1 MTRKTYA
8 AWIAA
13 AVLPAAALALYWG
26 TLRDPLVFDDL
37 SLSLGA
43 SRGGI
48 APASAGIGLR
58 ALSEASFGW
67 IQALFGAN
75 LAWQRLLNVL
85 LHGAVGAALFGFLAR
100 LFETVLGDSRA
111 RWTAFL
117 GALAFLLHPVAVYA
131 VAYLA
136 QRSIV
141 MATLFSVLSLWCI
154 LEGLLR
160 RSARWHAAGA
170 AVYLLAVFSKEHAV
184 MVPAVAAAMAVLV
197 RGASLETLRQ
207 FRLALV
213 LLAAVAAIV
222 LYQARSLIGAAYEPF
237 VAAVAGIPTDQTY
250 PFSVLNQGYLFFRY
264 LLTWLLP
271 CPCWMSIDLR
281 VPFPAQL
288 LAWPQTAGFAAYLAY
303 PLAAMVL
310 LLRGG
315 RLGLL
320 GFGLLYP
327 WLLALTE
334 LAAVRAQEPFVLY
347 RSYLWMSGLP
357 AILAA
362 LTAGLAPRA
371 RHTVLVV
378 VCLALVPPAWNR
390 LDTFSDP
397 LKLWDD
403 AVRKNSG
410 SSAPYV
416 ERAYINRGELY
427 RGAGRA
433 DAALADF
440 ERAIALNPRQPG
452 GYLGRA
458 TLRLSMGQPQ
468 EALPDLDRAVALDAR
483 HASAHA
489 KRCITRIALK
499 QPGVE
504 ALADC
509 DKALALDPADSES
522 WTFAAIAHQYLGQAD
537 AAALSYRRALELAP
551 SDPVIHYNYG
561 WLLLEQGRRDD
572 SVRRHLAVACAGGV
586 PPACVALRKA
596 FGAP

>member
-1 MTRKTYA
+1 LTRKSYA
-8 AWIAA
+8 AEIAA
-13 AVLPAAALALYWG
+13 AAFPVAALALYWG
-26 TLRDPLVFDDL
+26 TLRNPLVFDDISH
-37 SLSLGA
+37 SLDGT
-43 SRGGI
+43 RGGVGT
-48 APASAGIGLR
+48 AMTGFGLR
-58 ALSEASFGW
+58 ALSEATFGW

-75 LAWQRLLNVL
+75 LAWQRLLNIL
-85 LHGAVGAALFGFLAR
+85 LHGAVCAAMFGFLTR
-100 LFETVLGDSRA
+100 LFDTVLGDSRA
-111 RWTAFL
+111 RWTAYL
-117 GALAFLLHPVAVYA
+117 GAFAFLLHPVAVYG
-131 VAYLA
+131 VAYLT

-160 RSARWHAAGA
+160 RSIRWHAAGA
-170 AVYLLAVFSKEHAV
+170 AVYFLAIFSKEHAV
-184 MVPAVAAAMAVLV
+184 MLPAVAAAMAVLV
-197 RGASLETLRQ
+197 RGASIETLRQ
-207 FRLALV
+207 FRPALV

-237 VAAVAGIPTDQTY
+237 AASVAGIPTDHAY

-281 VPFPAQL
+281 VPFPAQW
-288 LAWPQTAGFAAYLAY
+288 LAWPQTVGFAVFLAY
-303 PLAAMVL
+303 PLPAMML

-334 LAAVRAQEPFVLY
+334 FAAVRAQEPFVLY

-357 AILAA
+357 AILPA
-362 LTAGLAPRA
+362 LTARMAPPA
-371 RHTVLVV
+371 RHAALAV

-410 SSAPYV
+410 SRAPYV
-416 ERAYINRGELY
+416 ERAYVNRGEMY
-427 RGAGRA
+427 RGAGRNA
-433 DAALADF
+433 AALADF
-440 ERAIALNPRQPG
+440 ERAIVLNPRQPG

-458 TLRLSMGQPQ
+458 TLRLSLGQPQ
-468 EALPDLDRAVALDAR
+468 EALQDFDQAIELDAR
-483 HASAHA
+483 HASAYA
-489 KRCITRIALK
+489 KRCIAKISLK
-499 QPGVE
+499 LRGGE

-509 DKALALDPADSES
+509 NKALALDPTDHES
-522 WTFAAIAHQYLGQAD
+522 WMFTALAHQYLGQAGD
-537 AAALSYRRALELAP
+537 AAASYRRALDLAP
-551 SDPVIHYNYG
+551 ADPVIHYNYAQ
-561 WLLLEQGRRDD
+561 LLVEQGRLDD
-572 SVRRHLAVACAGGV
+572 EVRNHLAVACAGGV
-586 PPACVALRKA
+586 PPACNALRKA
-596 FGAP
+596 FAR

>member
-1 MTRKTYA
+1 LTRKPYA

-26 TLRDPLVFDDL
+26 TLRDPLVFDDI
-37 SLSLGA
+37 SLSRGA
-43 SRGGI
+43 LRGGI

-100 LFETVLGDSRA
+100 LFERVLGDSRA

-117 GALAFLLHPVAVYA
+117 GALAFLLHPIAVYG
-131 VAYLA
+131 VAYLM

-184 MVPAVAAAMAVLV
+184 MVPAVAA
-197 RGASLETLRQ
+197 
-207 FRLALV
+207 
-213 LLAAVAAIV
+213 IV
-222 LYQARSLIGAAYEPF
+222 LYQARSLIGTAYEPF
-237 VAAVAGIPTDQTY
+237 VAAVVGIHTDQTY
-250 PFSVLNQGYLFFRY
+250 AFSVLNQGYLFFRY

-288 LAWPQTAGFAAYLAY
+288 LAWPQIAGFVAYLAY
-303 PLAAMVL
+303 LLAAIVL

-362 LTAGLAPRA
+362 LTAGMAPRA
-371 RHTVLVV
+371 RHAVLVV

-410 SSAPYV
+410 SRAPYV

-440 ERAIALNPRQPG
+440 ERAVALNPRQPG

-489 KRCITRIALK
+489 KRCITKIALK
-499 QPGVE
+499 PIF
-504 ALADC
+504 
-509 DKALALDPADSES
+509 DS
-522 WTFAAIAHQYLGQAD
+522 
-537 AAALSYRRALELAP
+537 
-551 SDPVIHYNYG
+551 
-561 WLLLEQGRRDD
+561 
-572 SVRRHLAVACAGGV
+572 
-586 PPACVALRKA
+586 
-596 FGAP
+596 